1 MRAANP
7 PAPSQQARTEMNAST
22 VYAEI
27 ESARNECEL
36 NAALEKVRLLP
47 EAGRES
53 LAELI
58 DQRMAEFSER
68 KA

>member
-1 MRAANP
+1 MD
-7 PAPSQQARTEMNAST
+7 AST

-27 ESARNECEL
+27 ESARNVWEL
-36 NAALEKVRLLP
+36 RVALEKVRRLP

-58 DQRMAEFSER
+58 DQRVAEFSVIDVSPYSPTEVAR
-68 KA
+68 LIGEEA

>member
-1 MRAANP
+1 MG
-7 PAPSQQARTEMNAST
+7 AST

-27 ESARNECEL
+27 ESARNEWEL
-36 NAALEKVRLLP
+36 RVALEKVRRLP